1 MRSRTQNDIYIS
13 TNDFAKG
20 IPIFFSSDGT
30 VSTVSTDHFKQESLG
45 TKHISIQGSR
55 FNGIYKRFS
64 IGLGWPDDGYQWE
77 VSFQRYLQIIL
88 KRCVWVRSIYQF
100 RGLVST
106 VSTTHFR

>member
-1 MRSRTQNDIYIS
+1 MRSRTQNNIYIS

-64 IGLGWPDDGYQWE
+64 IGLAGQMMATSGRSRFNGIYR
-77 VSFQRYLQIIL
+77 SF
-88 KRCVWVRSIYQF
+88 
-100 RGLVST
+100 
-106 VSTTHFR
+106 

>member
-45 TKHISIQGSR
+45 TKYISIQVDAELGNKFQKS
-55 FNGIYKRFS
+55 FS
-64 IGLGWPDDGYQWE
+64 
-77 VSFQRYLQIIL
+77 
-88 KRCVWVRSIYQF
+88 
-100 RGLVST
+100 LV
-106 VSTTHFR
+106 HL